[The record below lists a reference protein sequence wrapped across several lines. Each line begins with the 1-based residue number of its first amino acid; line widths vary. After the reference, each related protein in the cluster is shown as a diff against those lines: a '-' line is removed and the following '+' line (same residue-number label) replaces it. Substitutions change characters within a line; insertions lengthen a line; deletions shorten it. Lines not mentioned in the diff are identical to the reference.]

1 MLVEVFRQM
10 SRLPQLEKYYVRCQR
25 ADLQQRWAA
34 QLEAHQ
40 EEGVLEWITGFS
52 DTLVDTWH
60 TQVSWHLT
68 TLSMLSLQAL
78 W

>member
-1 MLVEVFRQM
+1 M

-60 TQVSWHLT
+60 T
-68 TLSMLSLQAL
+68 
-78 W
+78 